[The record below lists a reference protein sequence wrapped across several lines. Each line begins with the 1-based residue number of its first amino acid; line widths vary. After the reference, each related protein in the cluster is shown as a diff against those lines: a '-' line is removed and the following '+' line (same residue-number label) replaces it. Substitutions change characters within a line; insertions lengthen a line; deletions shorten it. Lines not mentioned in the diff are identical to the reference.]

1 MGFPRVTAAIFVL
14 LLIGCFA
21 LVGVGSVVF
30 AGPLL
35 THNETA
41 LHDAGVI
48 KNINSDM
55 SFTLLTANHK
65 LVHFQCS
72 NHCRTELGHM
82 HRHELEKAH
91 TDVYF
96 VAENGTTFLALDVD

>member
-1 MGFPRVTAAIFVL
+1 MTFPRVSAAIFVL

-21 LVGVGSVVF
+21 LLGVGSVVL

-35 THNETA
+35 THSETA
-41 LHDAGVI
+41 AHDAGII
-48 KNINSDM
+48 KTINPKDM
-55 SFTLLTANHK
+55 SFTLLTADHK

-72 NHCRTELGHM
+72 GRCRTALGHM
-82 HRHELEKAH
+82 NRHVIEKAH

-96 VAENGTTFLALDVD
+96 VDMGNIFLALDVD

>member
-21 LVGVGSVVF
+21 LIGVGSVVLV
-30 AGPLL
+30 GPLL
-35 THNETA
+35 THSKTA
-41 LHDAGVI
+41 AHDAGVI
-48 KNINSDM
+48 KKVNSDM
-55 SFTLLTANHK
+55 SFTLLTTDHK

-82 HRHELEKAH
+82 LRHKLEQAH

-96 VAENGTTFLALDVD
+96 VAENGNTFLALDVD